1 MRCNNVRRLAAAV
14 VAPLLFLTAGCFGG
28 DDDTETK
35 KPTPGDISDVT
46 VTGEFGEQPLIK
58 FQAPMSFAKTEDKVL
73 HQGRSAGDS
82 VTQTSTVTI
91 EYSAVN
97 ASDGDTFS
105 TSWAAG
111 GKATPST
118 FEVSQV
124 FPGFFT
130 ALEGAKAGERVLMTV
145 SSKDAF
151 DPTGNSEQT
160 VRTGDSVIMVVDLKS
175 VDNPHIIPAGQLP
188 TLKLDK
194 DGNPTKFVAQDN
206 TPPSVGL
213 LSQET
218 LKTGDGDAV
227 KSGDTLKV
235 RYLGQLWPDGA
246 IFDSD
251 YDDKKPAQLPLANV
265 IQGWQQGL
273 VGKTVGSRVVL
284 AIPSDLAYGPS
295 GSSQGDVAIPP
306 DADLIFVIDI
316 VGIVKPDKGADNGQD
331 NGQGGDQDKGQDK
344 SQ

>member
-1 MRCNNVRRLAAAV
+1 VRRLAAAV

-28 DDDTETK
+28 DDTAEAK
-35 KPTPGDISDVT
+35 KPAAGDIADVA
-46 VTGEFGEQPLIK
+46 VTGGYGEQPTIK
-58 FQAPMSFAKTEDKVL
+58 FRAPMSFATTEDKTL
-73 HQGRSAGDS
+73 DQGGSEGES
-82 VTQTSTVTI
+82 VTQSSTVTVV
-91 EYSAVN
+91 YSAVN

-105 TSWAAG
+105 SSWG
-111 GKATPST
+111 DNGKATPST

-124 FPGFFT
+124 FPGFLT
-130 ALEGAKAGERVLMTV
+130 ALAGAKAGERVLMTV
-145 SSKDAF
+145 ASKDAF

-160 VRTGDSVIMVVDLKS
+160 VRPGDSVVMVVDIKK
-175 VDNPHIIPAGQLP
+175 VDNPDVVPADRLP

-194 DGNPTKFVAQDN
+194 DGNPTKFVARDD
-206 TPPSVGL
+206 TPASVGL

-218 LKTGDGDAV
+218 LKTGTGDAV
-227 KSGDTLKV
+227 KPTDTLKV

-246 IFDSD
+246 TFDGN
-251 YDDKKPAQLPLANV
+251 YGDKKPAQLPLANT

-316 VGIVKPDKGADNGQD
+316 VGIVKPDKGQ
-331 NGQGGDQDKGQDK
+331 
-344 SQ
+344 